1 MSLLY
6 NYHRQEKLE
15 QLAEKFGRKASLR
28 ESWLSDMNHV
38 LDELDKGHDVH
49 AVDAALKR
57 HEAIS
62 ADIQAGVSL
71 YHVVEF
77 SARICIFDTVVAFTI
92 IASVHLMVDDSDY
105 TYRRLVFKS

>member
-1 MSLLY
+1 M
-6 NYHRQEKLE
+6 E

-38 LDELDKGHDVH
+38 LDELDKGRDVH

-62 ADIQAGVSL
+62 ADIQAGVSEL
-71 YHVVEF
+71 
-77 SARICIFDTVVAFTI
+77 I
-92 IASVHLMVDDSDY
+92 I
-105 TYRRLVFKS
+105 KSIA